1 MLPSYEVV
9 SRLKLGVP
17 DIEDIT
23 DYQKPWVH
31 TLRLT
36 FLDGTLQALQG
47 IMTEGSRYSQQCTM
61 EGGITATWRLSIL
74 E

>member
-9 SRLKLGVP
+9 GRLKLGVP
-17 DIEDIT
+17 DLDDIT
-23 DYQKPWVH
+23 DYQNPWVH

-47 IMTEGSRYSQQCTM
+47 VMT
-61 EGGITATWRLSIL
+61 GGVQIFSAVCYGGGHNCHRAIVHP
-74 E
+74 